1 VIGLA
6 RAFHPRRQEAARNIA
21 PVSAFAYAPN
31 APEHVARQCVADVVV
46 GFLSACA
53 GPALVVRDR
62 GLAVCPVVLA
72 TAASELREISDR
84 FADGP
89 KRRKRRAFGVKPGT
103 VPGSPEPLLTDEPR
117 TPSTAERI
125 EDAES
130 MSMAFL
136 VLLEA
141 LSPLE
146 RAVYVLREILDY
158 DFAEVAAA
166 VGRGEP
172 ACRQLFHRAR
182 AHVAERRTRFPAAPA
197 AQKILTASFMTA
209 LASGDI
215 DALARL
221 FTGDVEII
229 PDHGGKAKSH
239 TRVVVGVDRASRY
252 FAGMYSRLRDGRY
265 VGGDGT
271 RLAWVNGAPALLQL
285 QAGVVVGA
293 VVFGIVEIE
302 GGEARIA
309 KVFVVRNPDKLAALR
324 SGLG

>member
-1 VIGLA
+1 MTPDDLA
-6 RAFHPRRQEAARNIA
+6 RERPYLFRIAYRILGTAADAEDVMQEAFLRARTIDD
-21 PVSAFAYAPN
+21 
-31 APEHVARQCVADVVV
+31 ARSPRA
-46 GFLSACA
+46 
-53 GPALVVRDR
+53 
-62 GLAVCPVVLA
+62 VLA
-72 TAASELREISDR
+72 TIVTRLCLDEVRSARRRREEYIG
-84 FADGP
+84 AWL
-89 KRRKRRAFGVKPGT
+89 
-103 VPGSPEPLLTDEPR
+103 PEPLLTDEPR
-117 TPSTAERI
+117 TTSTAERI

-146 RAVYVLREILDY
+146 RAVYVLREILDFN
-158 DFAEVAAA
+158 FAEVAAA

-197 AQKILTASFMTA
+197 AQRTLTASFMTA
-209 LASGDI
+209 LASGDL

-221 FTGDVEII
+221 FTDDVEII

-252 FAGMYSRLRDGRY
+252 FAGMYGRLRDGRY
-265 VGGDGT
+265 IGGDGT

-293 VVFGIVEIE
+293 VVFGIVESE

-324 SGLG
+324 SGLAGGLG